1 MANYKIETN
10 RKGLVAKIQVF
21 TKDAKTGKNKFV
33 TKRVYNDKNL
43 TEAKFEKYVEKVSIQ
58 FEEEVQ
64 EAYRNQCD
72 EFRNRILTF
81 AQLGNEFVNNVK
93 KNLSIS
99 YYDRAK
105 DAVKRF
111 DEFLEENGL
120 SKEPINVIKVR
131 DIQMFLNSFKDYQH
145 NGSGNIKLKKDLPK
159 NVSWRMLAREKII
172 DRCASYEFKR
182 NRKKITKEKALQI
195 CRFCNIEFSQYF
207 EEVNKTQSYSTET
220 VKGYRRILRTIF
232 NEAVRYDWIS
242 KNPVCQTKIGAG
254 NNNTSLRPV
263 AEKEVFSIQE
273 TKEFISALDNLDD
286 DLIFKKMVL
295 KFMILTGVRIAEM
308 CGLRWSDIDFNK
320 KVVKISRSRLY
331 HPEFGTYEKEPKTKT
346 SVREIPLN
354 DTLIADLRT
363 YQKWFRLADNEFDDN
378 LDKYYLAVN
387 LFREPV
393 SRDAVGVWLRQF
405 EQANGF
411 KRVSCHGLRHTYCS
425 LLLSQNVPIQTVSKY
440 LGHSDSTI
448 TLKVYSHFIPDTQEK
463 VINAL
468 NNLI

>member
-1 MANYKIETN
+1 MYYKIEEN
-10 RKGLVAKIQVF
+10 KKGLVAKIQVF
-21 TKDAKTGKNKFV
+21 TKDFKTGKGKLV
-33 TKRVYNDKNL
+33 TKRIYNVENL
-43 TEAKFEKYVEKVSIQ
+43 TKSKFEKYVEKLALQYEEDIQ
-58 FEEEVQ
+58 NIYKSHLNGGRVKVLTFEELGK
-64 EAYRNQCD
+64 
-72 EFRNRILTF
+72 EFIDNIK
-81 AQLGNEFVNNVK
+81 A
-93 KNLSIS
+93 NLSGS
-99 YYDRAK
+99 YYIRAK
-105 DAVKRF
+105 FVIRKFNEYLA
-111 DEFLEENGL
+111 ETGL
-120 SKEPINVIKVR
+120 NKEPINVIKVR
-131 DIQMFLNSFKDYQH
+131 DVQMFLNSFKDYQH